1 MPLPLSTCSTFLN
14 GRGGGGEGS
23 GGGRGIVDGGGLL
36 TLPAGSSDTCYS
48 RRCFVTAGPERS
60 YKKNKRRRTKLRN
73 KNTKKS
79 PPAMVGWWTL
89 SYVLSRSGIIP
100 IRPGKRAHESCTT
113 VRFSTNKLVILLSLL
128 GCWLGFG
135 GRLLLLPGGNL
146 NWLCKHDGHVTH
158 RGAPW
163 GGLEKFLQ
171 CWSPFQEPHRTVFRR
186 V

>member
-1 MPLPLSTCSTFLN
+1 MVVEELYMEGVCLHGKLEVRILVIYEDIPQLSDLSVP
-14 GRGGGGEGS
+14 
-23 GGGRGIVDGGGLL
+23 I
-36 TLPAGSSDTCYS
+36 
-48 RRCFVTAGPERS
+48 
-60 YKKNKRRRTKLRN
+60 KKNKRIRTKLRN

-113 VRFSTNKLVILLSLL
+113 VRFSTNKLAILLSLL

-146 NWLCKHDGHVTH
+146 NRLCKHDGHVTR
-158 RGAPW
+158 RGDPG
-163 GGLEKFLQ
+163 GGLAKFLQ
-171 CWSPFQEPHRTVFRR
+171 CWSPFQEPHCAVFRR

>member
-23 GGGRGIVDGGGLL
+23 GGGRGILDGGGLL

-89 SYVLSRSGIIP
+89 SYVFSPAVALSRYAPAKGRTSRVRQYDSFKESGNFL
-100 IRPGKRAHESCTT
+100 A
-113 VRFSTNKLVILLSLL
+113 LL
-128 GCWLGFG
+128 GCW
-135 GRLLLLPGGNL
+135 
-146 NWLCKHDGHVTH
+146 
-158 RGAPW
+158 
-163 GGLEKFLQ
+163 
-171 CWSPFQEPHRTVFRR
+171 
-186 V
+186 